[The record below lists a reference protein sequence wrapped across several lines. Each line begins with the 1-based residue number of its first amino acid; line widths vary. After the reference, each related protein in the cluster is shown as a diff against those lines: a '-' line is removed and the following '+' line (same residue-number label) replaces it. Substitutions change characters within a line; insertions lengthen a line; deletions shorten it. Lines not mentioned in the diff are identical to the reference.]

1 MDLVERFKINGLSF
15 PCMLE
20 IRDLHV
26 EVEGKEILKGVNM
39 KINRGEIHALM
50 GPNGSGK
57 STLSYAITGHPKYKV
72 TEGQILL
79 DGKDITALDPTQR
92 ARAGIFLAFQYP
104 LEISGVPYFSFLRSI
119 YNAKTEGDKQSS
131 SISIYSFN
139 KLVQERLKLLKMDQ
153 SMIHRYLNEG
163 FSGGEKKKAEVLQ
176 MAFLEPKLAILDELD
191 SGLDIDSIKGVA
203 EAVNALEG
211 LFKPGL
217 LLVTHYMRIL
227 NYLKP
232 DYVHVL
238 VDGKIALSGGFEI
251 AQRLE
256 EFGYNWV
263 NEPPTSNG

>member
-1 MDLVERFKINGLSF
+1 
-15 PCMLE
+15 MLE
-20 IRDLHV
+20 IKDLHV
-26 EVEGKEILKGVNM
+26 EVEGKEILKGVNI
-39 KINRGEIHALM
+39 KVNRGEVHALM

-72 TEGQILL
+72 TRGQILL
-79 DGKDITALDPTQR
+79 DGKDIVGLDPTQR

-119 YNAKTEGDKQSS
+119 YNATKAGDKQTG
-131 SISIYSFN
+131 ISIYSFN
-139 KLVQERLKLLKMDQ
+139 KLVQERVKLLGMDQ

-176 MAFLEPKLAILDELD
+176 MAVLEPKIAILDEVD

-211 LFKPGL
+211 IFRPGL

-256 EFGYNWV
+256 DFGYNWV
-263 NEPPTSNG
+263 NEPSTSTG